1 MSESEEFGKEDGQ
14 IINTSS
20 AQTNFATKFEA
31 ILNQLISS
39 YCLNSNLPYFLF
51 ILTIHQGMED
61 VISAVG
67 KTARE
72 LHNRIVTVIINEAA
86 IKKPDFSGRLQRELS
101 FSQYINPLAVLSI
114 EVYQL
119 KIAQL
124 NTPEVQQLIADGG
137 EERDYKTAIFG
148 NRTTSKGLSAF
159 VSAFVDLFVL
169 KYSC

>member
-1 MSESEEFGKEDGQ
+1 M
-14 IINTSS
+14 
-20 AQTNFATKFEA
+20 
-31 ILNQLISS
+31 
-39 YCLNSNLPYFLF
+39 
-51 ILTIHQGMED
+51 
-61 VISAVG
+61 
-67 KTARE
+67 
-72 LHNRIVTVIINEAA
+72 
-86 IKKPDFSGRLQRELS
+86 
-101 FSQYINPLAVLSI
+101 
-114 EVYQL
+114 YQL